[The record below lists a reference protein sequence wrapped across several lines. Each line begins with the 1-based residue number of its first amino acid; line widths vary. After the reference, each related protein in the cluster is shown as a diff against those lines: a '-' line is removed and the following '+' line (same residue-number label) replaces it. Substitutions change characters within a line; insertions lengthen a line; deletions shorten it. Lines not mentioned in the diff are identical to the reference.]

1 MKAAT
6 DIIIRPI
13 VTERSVAAAAE
24 HKYTFEV
31 AKDAGKIEIARAV
44 EELFDVTVDTVNTI
58 TVHAKAARLNAGS
71 PAGTRK
77 AWKKAI
83 VKLTADSKTIGF
95 FDSLM

>member
-1 MKAAT
+1 MSQYVHAVTHFAVPLYSYT
-6 DIIIRPI
+6 IRAHANLYLNHQ
-13 VTERSVAAAAE
+13 SV
-24 HKYTFEV
+24 
-31 AKDAGKIEIARAV
+31 V
-44 EELFDVTVDTVNTI
+44 ETAVNTI